1 MTVLT
6 IAPNDITEPVSTEVA
21 EISVSPDISLLSPT
35 PSSAVL
41 TAPGGRFELKPEL
54 RSVCALTGDGSL
66 YVSAQHQADPYVM
79 AFMDQLD
86 HAGFDYKIS
95 TCSMTDIKA
104 LYQASEQVG
113 QGGAQVDTDRQAH
126 ALQILGDAH
135 RRGASDVHII
145 VGHDIT
151 RILYRVHGL
160 LWEARQEKSQ
170 VGLELCSALY
180 NSMCDVTKDH
190 YQPQIPQDAR
200 VGREFVQQLGLFGAR
215 VATRPLVDG
224 PLMVM
229 RLLYD
234 DQRKMTLSDL
244 GFLPEQIEQFARLR
258 SLPYG
263 VNLITGPTGSG
274 KSKSLQ
280 VNLNLLHDETQGTRH
295 ILTLEDP
302 PEYPLKANQSPLGSG
317 ETWSGGIKN
326 SVRLDPD
333 ILMYGELRDFESA
346 QAAYSGG
353 MTGHLVWSTMHTNN
367 AVASIQRARDMGVPD
382 YLVMDPALTT
392 GIINQSLLPVL
403 CPQCCTPLR
412 ENHSAVSPALLS
424 RLEHL
429 QIIDLVNLRGE
440 GCSSCK
446 NLGVIDR
453 SVVGEVLLTD
463 LQFMNVFAKGGAS
476 AARRHWVKEMGGITK
491 ISHAI
496 TKIQAG
502 IIDPRHAE
510 TIVGPLDFDRQLVE
524 LSNV

>member
-1 MTVLT
+1 MTMLT
-6 IAPNDITEPVSTEVA
+6 PAPGPH
-21 EISVSPDISLLSPT
+21 EIL
-35 PSSAVL
+35 L
-41 TAPGGRFELKPEL
+41 TAQGGRFDIKPEL
-54 RSVCALTGDGSL
+54 RLFCALTADGTL
-66 YVSAQHQADPYVM
+66 HVSAQHQTDPYVM

-86 HAGFDYKIS
+86 HAAYDYTIS

-113 QGGAQVDTDRQAH
+113 LGAVQVDTDRQAH

-135 RRGASDVHII
+135 RRGASDVHMV
-145 VGHDIT
+145 VGHDIAKIFY
-151 RILYRVHGL
+151 RIHGL
-160 LWEARQEKSQ
+160 LWEARQEKSE

-234 DQRKMTLSDL
+234 DQSKMTLADL
-244 GFLPEQIEQFARLR
+244 GFLPAQIEQYARLR

-280 VNLNLLHDETQGTRH
+280 VNLNLLYDETQGTRH

-302 PEYPLKANQSPLGSG
+302 PEYPLKANQSPLGAG
-317 ETWSGGIKN
+317 ETWNGGIKN

-353 MTGHLVWSTMHTNN
+353 MTGHQVWSTLHTNN
-367 AVASIQRARDMGVPD
+367 AVASIQRLIDMGVPE
-382 YLVMDPALTT
+382 YLVTDPALTT

-403 CPQCCTPLR
+403 CPSCCIPLR
-412 ENHSAVSPALLS
+412 ESPNSVSQVLRS

-429 QIIDLVNLRGE
+429 KIIDQVNLLGD
-440 GCSSCK
+440 GCSRCEQ
-446 NLGVIDR
+446 LGVIDR
-453 SVVGEVLLTD
+453 TVVGEVLLTD
-463 LQFMNVFAKGGAS
+463 FRFMNEFVKGGAS
-476 AARRHWVKEMGGITK
+476 AARRYWVREMGGITK
-491 ISHAI
+491 IAHTI
-496 TKIQAG
+496 TKIKAG

-524 LSNV
+524 LPHA

>member
-6 IAPNDITEPVSTEVA
+6 AAPNGADILPADSATSA
-21 EISVSPDISLLSPT
+21 LFSPT
-35 PSSAVL
+35 LSVL
-41 TAPGGRFELKPEL
+41 TAPGGEFELKPEL
-54 RSVCALTGDGSL
+54 RLFCALTEDRTL
-66 YVSAQHQADPYVM
+66 HVSAQHQTDPYVM
-79 AFMDQLD
+79 AFMDQLE

-104 LYQASEQVG
+104 LYQASKQAGVG
-113 QGGAQVDTDRQAH
+113 SAQVETDRQAH
-126 ALQILGDAH
+126 ALHILGDAH
-135 RRGASDVHII
+135 RRSASDVHVV

-151 RILYRVHGL
+151 KIFYRIHGL

-190 YQPQIPQDAR
+190 YQPLIPQDAR

-234 DQRKMTLSDL
+234 DESKMTFSDL
-244 GFLPEQIEQFARLR
+244 GLLPEQIEQFARLR

-302 PEYPLKANQSPLGSG
+302 PEYPLKANQSPLGAG
-317 ETWSGGIKN
+317 ETWNAGIKN

-353 MTGHLVWSTMHTNN
+353 MTGHQVWSTLHTNN
-367 AVASIQRARDMGVPD
+367 AVASIQRLIDMGVPE
-382 YLVMDPALTT
+382 YLVTDPALTT

-403 CPQCCTPLR
+403 CPSCCIPLHQ
-412 ENHSAVSPALLS
+412 NLDSVSQGLRS

-429 QIIDLVNLRGE
+429 KIIDQVNLRGE
-440 GCSSCK
+440 GCSCCK

-453 SVVGEVLLTD
+453 SAVAEVLLTN
-463 LQFMNVFAKGGAS
+463 LQFMNEFTKGGAS
-476 AARRHWVKEMGGITK
+476 AARRYWVKEMGGITK
-491 ISHAI
+491 IAHAI
-496 TKIQAG
+496 IKIESG
-502 IIDPRHAE
+502 LIDPRHAE

-524 LSNV
+524 LSHA